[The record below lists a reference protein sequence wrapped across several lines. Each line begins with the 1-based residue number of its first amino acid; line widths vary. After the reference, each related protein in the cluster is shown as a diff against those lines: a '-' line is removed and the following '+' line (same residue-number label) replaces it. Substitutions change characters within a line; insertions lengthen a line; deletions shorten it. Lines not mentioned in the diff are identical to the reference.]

1 MFLKTISNTYE
12 HFWSF
17 CSDSGA
23 GQRMQQDIT
32 KEHCDGNRNLLHTC
46 VAMCAPT
53 SNKDYD
59 QGNKYKTFNNWNFN
73 FMPMFFTLLYLWD
86 SWIMLTNFY

>member
-1 MFLKTISNTYE
+1 
-12 HFWSF
+12 
-17 CSDSGA
+17 
-23 GQRMQQDIT
+23 MQQDIT

-59 QGNKYKTFNNWNFN
+59 QGNKYKTFNNWNWNNVFYLTVPVRFLDN
-73 FMPMFFTLLYLWD
+73 VNQFLLKHEKILLH
-86 SWIMLTNFY
+86 SWESHDQKYFLQQISL